1 MPHLSLVILV
11 VAPMRPALGSGL
23 VLPPRPLLPRGFS
36 CKREQTVRCGLGSG
50 RFAGNTCRT
59 RSRGRRRGRRCR
71 RRRLSLPKHVKLPLR
86 DLLLA
91 LLLPYTQHL
100 VRVWA
105 DGCIRVCGLCWTRL
119 CQFEASIS
127 VPCLACESRADHTR
141 LVRWRCAAAASAP
154 TGAVQSTEPT
164 RLNRETW
171 KLEVACQDGAPA
183 AIPRPLARA
192 AEEHGRERSR
202 AD

>member
-11 VAPMRPALGSGL
+11 VAPMRPAMGSGL

-127 VPCLACESRADHTR
+127 VPCLACESRADTGPGF
-141 LVRWRCAAAASAP
+141 RCA
-154 TGAVQSTEPT
+154 
-164 RLNRETW
+164 
-171 KLEVACQDGAPA
+171 
-183 AIPRPLARA
+183 PRPR
-192 AEEHGRERSR
+192 RERSAAQGAKHGTKLFMR
-202 AD
+202 KDPAESFLR